1 MIEVSGKFNSAKIF
15 SDNVEEE
22 AVEQVKAVCSLDF
35 FADAKIRIMPDVH
48 AGKGCTIGTTITISN
63 AVVPNLVGVDIG
75 CGMEVVKIREKEVD
89 FEKFDTSIRENIPF
103 GRNVRDGRIITFEK
117 LQDLKCFRDIKD
129 TKRMHRALGTLG
141 GGNHFIEIDKDDSG
155 NLYIVI
161 HSGSRNLGKQV
172 AEIYQQIAIDLDRGK
187 GDLFDK
193 MAEVIKTYK
202 EQGRKSEIEGEIKR
216 LKREFQSKIPLYPDE
231 LAYLS
236 DRYFDDY
243 VHDMKICQEY
253 ADLNR
258 KLMMDILLEKNG
270 FSVEERF
277 TTVHNYIDMDSMIL
291 RKGAVSAKQGEKF
304 LIPMN
309 MRDGSLICIGKGNED
324 WNCSAPHGA
333 GRLMSRTKA
342 KANISL
348 EEYAKAMNGIYSTSV
363 NKDTVDEAPQA
374 YKPMDDIVKNLEP
387 TATVER
393 IIKPVYNFK
402 ASE

>member
-216 LKREFQSKIPLYPDE
+216 LKREFKSQIPLYPDE

-236 DRYFDDY
+236 DKYFDDY

-258 KLMMDILLEKNG
+258 KLMMDILLDKNG

-277 TTVHNYIDMDSMIL
+277 TTVHNYIDMDTMIL

>member
-216 LKREFQSKIPLYPDE
+216 LKREFQSQIPLYPDE

-277 TTVHNYIDMDSMIL
+277 TTVHNYIDMDTMIL

>member
-236 DRYFDDY
+236 DKYFDDY

-258 KLMMDILLEKNG
+258 KLMMDILLDKNG

-277 TTVHNYIDMDSMIL
+277 TTVHNYIDMDTMIL